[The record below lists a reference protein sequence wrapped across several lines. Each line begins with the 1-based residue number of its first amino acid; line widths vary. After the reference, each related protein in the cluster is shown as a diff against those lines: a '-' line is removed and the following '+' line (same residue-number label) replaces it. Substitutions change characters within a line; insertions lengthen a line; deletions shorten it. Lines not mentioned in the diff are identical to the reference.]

1 MNFDNSRFHAAVN
14 LCAVLNYQC
23 GLKASKHT
31 RQRSDGCLVIDQ
43 VQKDNGQQ
51 RVAIAKRDGRRSAVS
66 ESPLLTSVKISTWY
80 RGPTSVPLIGTSRR
94 SHS

>member
-43 VQKDNGQQ
+43 VQKNNGQQ
-51 RVAIAKRDGRRSAVS
+51 RVAIARRDGRRSVVS

-80 RGPTSVPLIGTSRR
+80 RGPESNRHSRKGTGF
-94 SHS
+94 